1 MMVKKKAA
9 EKTQKP
15 AVTVA
20 RGAGSPAAG
29 SAAAARAAVPPSK
42 RPRRASSKPASGTP
56 RAGAAAS
63 EAALRGI
70 LGEIRSVK
78 QMLAKLVTPFSG
90 DGSRN
95 DAALESSVDSL
106 RRLLS
111 ELIEQ
116 RMEAVVRDLVDIR
129 RQAAAMVQ
137 RKGTGIVERLDQVLE
152 NLGAIRFEAEPMDV
166 VDPLI
171 HAVIEERQQPAAPD
185 RVILETVRPG
195 FRTARGVVVCK
206 AAVAVNRRT

>member
-1 MMVKKKAA
+1 MMAKKKAEDKT
-9 EKTQKP
+9 EKASKT
-15 AVTVA
+15 AAGRA
-20 RGAGSPAAG
+20 RNPEAG
-29 SAAAARAAVPPSK
+29 SAAAAQAPVPPSK
-42 RPRRASSKPASGTP
+42 RPRRASPKPASTAP
-56 RAGAAAS
+56 RAAIAAS
-63 EAALRGI
+63 EPGLRAI
-70 LGEIRSVK
+70 LGEIRTVK
-78 QMLAKLVTPFSG
+78 QMLEKLVTPFSS
-90 DGSRN
+90 DGSRS

-129 RQAAAMVQ
+129 RQAAAVAQ

-152 NLGAIRFEAEPMDV
+152 DLGAIRFEAEPMDV

-171 HAVIEERQQPAAPD
+171 HAVTEERQRADAPD
-185 RVILETVRPG
+185 GVILETVRPG

-206 AAVAVNRRT
+206 AAVAVNRRA

>member
-1 MMVKKKAA
+1 MVKKKAA
-9 EKTQKP
+9 EKTEKP
-15 AVTVA
+15 AA
-20 RGAGSPAAG
+20 AGAGGAGSPAAG
-29 SAAAARAAVPPSK
+29 SAVAVHAPAAPSK
-42 RPRRASSKPASGTP
+42 RPRRASSKPSSGAP
-56 RAGAAAS
+56 RAGVAAT
-63 EAALRGI
+63 EADLRGI

-78 QMLAKLVTPFSG
+78 QMLAKLVTPFSS
-90 DGSRN
+90 DGSRS

-129 RQAAAMVQ
+129 RQAAAMAQ
-137 RKGTGIVERLDQVLE
+137 RKGMDIVERLDQVLE
-152 NLGAIRFEAEPMDV
+152 DLGAIRFEAEPMDV

-171 HAVIEERQQPAAPD
+171 HAVIEERQQPDAPD

-206 AAVAVNRRT
+206 AAVAVSRRA

>member
-1 MMVKKKAA
+1 MVKKKAA
-9 EKTQKP
+9 EKTEKP
-15 AVTVA
+15 AA
-20 RGAGSPAAG
+20 AGAGGAGSPAAG
-29 SAAAARAAVPPSK
+29 SAVAVHAPAAPSK
-42 RPRRASSKPASGTP
+42 RPRRASSKPSSGAP

-78 QMLAKLVTPFSG
+78 QTLAKLVTPVSS
-90 DGSRN
+90 DGSRS

-116 RMEAVVRDLVDIR
+116 RMEAVVTDLVDVR
-129 RQAAAMVQ
+129 RQATAMAQ
-137 RKGTGIVERLDQVLE
+137 QKGTGIVDRLDQVLE
-152 NLGAIRFEAEPMDV
+152 NLGAIPFEAEPMDV

-171 HAVIEERQQPAAPD
+171 HAVIEERQRPDAPD

-206 AAVAVNRRT
+206 AAVAVNRRA